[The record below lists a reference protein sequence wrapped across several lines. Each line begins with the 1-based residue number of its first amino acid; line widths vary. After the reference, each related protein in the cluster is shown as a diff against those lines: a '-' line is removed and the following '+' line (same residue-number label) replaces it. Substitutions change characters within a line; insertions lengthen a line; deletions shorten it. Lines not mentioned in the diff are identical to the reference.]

1 MIDVQRN
8 GGAVGKAVPEGVQA
22 IRHGSSETEDTLV
35 IISDHGQVVVVFR
48 ESQEHQLLQ
57 VGYVLIFVD
66 HQVTNARAD
75 IVGDALVSQNI
86 VGPEEEMAEVDAVA
100 CSQRPLVP
108 QVAVTERA
116 VKLVAGIEEA
126 PGGDI
131 LLGDTVEKSGRI
143 AYNL

>member
-1 MIDVQRN
+1 M
-8 GGAVGKAVPEGVQA
+8 
-22 IRHGSSETEDTLV
+22 
-35 IISDHGQVVVVFR
+35 VFR

-66 HQVTNARAD
+66 HQVTNARAN

-86 VGPEEEMAEVDAVA
+86 VGPEEEMAEVHAVS

-108 QVAVTERA
+108 QIAVTEHA
-116 VKLVAGIEEA
+116 VKFVAGIEES
-126 PGGDI
+126 PWGNI